1 MLYASYVNK
10 FTKQQKMANKF
21 TNIKERVVQIAKKQA
36 ISQEQFFY
44 SIGMTSASFR
54 GNAKDTPLNS
64 NAVAKIILKYPEV
77 DPYWLLTGE
86 RKAAGEN
93 ILGES
98 KLIYT
103 DGDTRCEEKDEII
116 AMLKSQIEDL
126 KADKEDLRELLH
138 LAKKDKG

>member
-1 MLYASYVNK
+1 MLHARYVNK
-10 FTKQQKMANKF
+10 FTNQQKMANKF

-86 RKAAGEN
+86 RKVAEN

-98 KLIYT
+98 KLTYA
-103 DGDTRCEEKDEII
+103 DGDTHCEEKDEII

-126 KADKEDLRELLH
+126 KADKKRI
-138 LAKKDKG
+138 